1 VGDPFYLL
9 WGINSNNSFKFHKA
23 LKKIFFIISILVFQ
37 ACTNQEHQEES
48 KQNVNKPLQINGDSA
63 GINGKA
69 DQVVIKTFK
78 PGHFYT
84 QEDLESLSFNWDI
97 SASDERFNKDWTN
110 GVQWFSLDQ
119 SKNVGCA
126 FGEGIRPYIHLSGGD
141 RHEGGL
147 SLFGILQNDSTIH
160 VLGSYVND
168 VSEGDLLRAY
178 NFNGKDCL
186 VVLNPD
192 TTFKSIIVDSNLD
205 LGNDED
211 ISVQKNLAGKWS
223 DPHFGN
229 EIEFFN
235 SGRRVIWNGE
245 EKQFHFES
253 GEYEQLLDVFTVEED
268 SYYFKR
274 SDGVQTQRFGVYE
287 GQPSRLALYKIDKEK
302 DDWQNL
308 DYIPE
313 YFDTEYLLQE
323 PSKELSFEM
332 FKNELK
338 LRFK

>member
-1 VGDPFYLL
+1 MLR
-9 WGINSNNSFKFHKA
+9 KFLFLITTIA
-23 LKKIFFIISILVFQ
+23 FQ

-48 KQNVNKPLQINGDSA
+48 TQNVNKPLQINWDST
-63 GINGKA
+63 GVDGKA
-69 DQVVIKTFK
+69 DKVVIKTFK

-84 QEDLESLSFNWDI
+84 EEDLETLSFSRDV
-97 SASDERFNKDWTN
+97 STSDERFNLDWTN

-119 SKNVGCA
+119 SKDVGCA
-126 FGEGIRPYIHLSGGD
+126 FGEGTRPYIHLSGGD
-141 RHEGGL
+141 RHEGGV

-168 VSEGDLLRAY
+168 VSEGDLLRAH
-178 NFNGKDCL
+178 NFNGVDCL
-186 VVLNPD
+186 VVLNAD
-192 TTFKSIIVDSNLD
+192 TTFKSVIVDANLD

-211 ISVQKNLAGKWS
+211 ISVQKNLAGRWG

-302 DDWQNL
+302 YDWQNL
-308 DYIPE
+308 DYVPE

-338 LRFK
+338 AIFK

>member
-1 VGDPFYLL
+1 MLR
-9 WGINSNNSFKFHKA
+9 KFLFLITTIA
-23 LKKIFFIISILVFQ
+23 FQ
-37 ACTNQEHQEES
+37 GCTNQEHQEES
-48 KQNVNKPLQINGDSA
+48 TQNVNKPLQINWDST
-63 GINGKA
+63 GVDDQG
-69 DQVVIKTFK
+69 DQVVIKTFES
-78 PGHFYT
+78 GHFYT
-84 QEDLESLSFNWDI
+84 QEDLEFMSFKMDLT
-97 SASDERFNKDWTN
+97 ASDKRFNGGWTN
-110 GVQWFSLDQ
+110 GTQWFSLDQ
-119 SKNVGCA
+119 SKDLGCV
-126 FGEGIRPYIHLSGGD
+126 FGEGTRPYIHLSGGN

-178 NFNGKDCL
+178 NFKGVDCL
-186 VVLNPD
+186 VVLNSD
-192 TTFKSIIVDSNLD
+192 TTFKSVIVDSNLD

-245 EKQFHFES
+245 EKEFHFES
-253 GEYEQLLDVFTVEED
+253 GEYEQLLDIFTVEED

-274 SDGVQTQRFGVYE
+274 ADGVQNQRFGIYE

-308 DYIPE
+308 DYVPE

-323 PSKELSFEM
+323 SSKELSFEV
-332 FKNELK
+332 FQDELK

>member
-1 VGDPFYLL
+1 MLR
-9 WGINSNNSFKFHKA
+9 KF
-23 LKKIFFIISILVFQ
+23 LFLITIIAFQ
-37 ACTNQEHQEES
+37 SCINQEHQKES
-48 KQNVNKPLQINGDSA
+48 AQNVNKPLQINGDSTGVDDQA
-63 GINGKA
+63 Y
-69 DQVVIKTFK
+69 QVVIKTFES
-78 PGHFYT
+78 GHFYT
-84 QEDLESLSFNWDI
+84 QEDLEFMSFKMDLT
-97 SASDERFNKDWTN
+97 ASDKRFNGGWTN
-110 GVQWFSLDQ
+110 GTQWFSLDQ
-119 SKNVGCA
+119 SKDLGCV
-126 FGEGIRPYIHLSGGD
+126 FGKGTRPYIHLSGGD

-178 NFNGKDCL
+178 NFNGVDCL
-186 VVLNPD
+186 VVLNSD
-192 TTFKSIIVDSNLD
+192 TTFKSVIVDSNLD

-245 EKQFHFES
+245 EKEFHFES

-274 SDGVQTQRFGVYE
+274 SDGVQNQRFGIYE

-308 DYIPE
+308 DYVPE
-313 YFDTEYLLQE
+313 YFDTEYLLKE
-323 PSKELSFEM
+323 SSKELSFEV
-332 FKNELK
+332 FQDELK
-338 LRFK
+338 LLFK

>member
-1 VGDPFYLL
+1 M
-9 WGINSNNSFKFHKA
+9 
-23 LKKIFFIISILVFQ
+23 
-37 ACTNQEHQEES
+37 
-48 KQNVNKPLQINGDSA
+48 
-63 GINGKA
+63 
-69 DQVVIKTFK
+69 
-78 PGHFYT
+78 
-84 QEDLESLSFNWDI
+84 
-97 SASDERFNKDWTN
+97 
-110 GVQWFSLDQ
+110 
-119 SKNVGCA
+119 GCA
-126 FGEGIRPYIHLSGGD
+126 FGEGTRPYIHLSGGD
-141 RHEGGL
+141 RHEGGV

-168 VSEGDLLRAY
+168 VSEGDLLRAH
-178 NFNGKDCL
+178 NFNGVDCL
-186 VVLNPD
+186 VVLNAD
-192 TTFKSIIVDSNLD
+192 TTFKSVIVDANLD

-211 ISVQKNLAGKWS
+211 ISVQKNLAGRWG

-235 SGRRVIWNGE
+235 GGRRVIWNGE

-308 DYIPE
+308 DYVPE

-338 LRFK
+338 AIFK

>member
-1 VGDPFYLL
+1 MLRKSL
-9 WGINSNNSFKFHKA
+9 
-23 LKKIFFIISILVFQ
+23 FFITIIAFQ
-37 ACTNQEHQEES
+37 SCINQEHQKES
-48 KQNVNKPLQINGDSA
+48 AQNVNKPLQINEDSTGGDDQA
-63 GINGKA
+63 E
-69 DQVVIKTFK
+69 QVVIKTFES
-78 PGHFYT
+78 GHFYT
-84 QEDLESLSFNWDI
+84 QEDLEFMSFKMDLT
-97 SASDERFNKDWTN
+97 ASDKRFNGEWTN
-110 GVQWFSLDQ
+110 GTQWFSLES
-119 SKNVGCA
+119 SKKNIGCM
-126 FGEGIRPYIHLSGGD
+126 FGEGTRPYIHFSGGD

-160 VLGSYVND
+160 VLGSYVNN

-178 NFNGKDCL
+178 NFNGVDCL
-186 VVLNPD
+186 VVLNPE
-192 TTFKSIIVDSNLD
+192 TTFKSVIVDANLD

-211 ISVQKNLAGKWS
+211 ISVQRNLAGRWS
-223 DPHFGN
+223 DAHFGN

-235 SGRRVIWNGE
+235 GGRRVIWNGE

-253 GEYEQLLDVFTVEED
+253 GEYDQLLNVFTVEED

-274 SDGVQTQRFGVYE
+274 ADGIQHQRFGIYE

-308 DYIPE
+308 DYVPE

-323 PSKELSFEM
+323 PSKELSFEV
-332 FKNELK
+332 FQDELK

>member
-1 VGDPFYLL
+1 VGDLFCLP
-9 WGINSNNSFKFHKA
+9 WDINSKFFKKHKVM
-23 LKKIFFIISILVFQ
+23 KKTIFLISIIAFQ
-37 ACTNQEHQEES
+37 ACTNKKPQKEKTQS
-48 KQNVNKPLQINGDSA
+48 VNKPLQINGDST
-63 GINGKA
+63 GVDGKA
-69 DQVVIKTFK
+69 DKEEIKTFK
-78 PGHFYT
+78 QGHFYT
-84 QEDLESLSFNWDI
+84 QEDLESLSFNLDI

-119 SKNVGCA
+119 SKNVGCV
-126 FGEGIRPYIHLSGGD
+126 FGEGTRPYIHLSGGN

-160 VLGSYVND
+160 VLGSYVDN

-178 NFNGKDCL
+178 NLNGKDCL
-186 VVLNPD
+186 VVLNSD
-192 TTFKSIIVDSNLD
+192 TTFKSVIVDSNHD

-245 EKQFHFES
+245 EKEFHFER

-274 SDGVQTQRFGVYE
+274 ADGIQHQRFGIYE
-287 GQPSRLALYKIDKEK
+287 DQPRRLAIYKIDKEK

-308 DYIPE
+308 DYLPE

-338 LRFK
+338 AIFK